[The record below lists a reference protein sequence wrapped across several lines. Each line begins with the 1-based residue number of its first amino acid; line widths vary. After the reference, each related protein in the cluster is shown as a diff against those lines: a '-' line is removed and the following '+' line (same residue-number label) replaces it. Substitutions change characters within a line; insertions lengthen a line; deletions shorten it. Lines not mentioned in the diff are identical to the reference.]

1 MGTHYLKPGGIDYQF
16 SVYDNVFG
24 GTLIWCTLSK
34 GPDYKVSSRNG
45 LSYKKWLKVHCKSGN
60 DDMGTHYLKPGGI
73 DYQFSVYDNV
83 FGGTL
88 IWCTLSKG
96 PDYKVSSRFD
106 AYKQN
111 NDNPNGISYNYV
123 AKDDGIYHS
132 NLVEFKLH
140 KKFDWNRRY

>member
-1 MGTHYLKPGGIDYQF
+1 MKNISIFLFVFTLCMI
-16 SVYDNVFG
+16 DNVYG
-24 GTLIWCTLSK
+24 DNLLKGQKTTL
-34 GPDYKVSSRNG
+34 YFRNG

-60 DDMGTHYLKPGGI
+60 NDMGTHYLKPGGI

-96 PDYKVSSRFD
+96 PDYKVSSTFD

-111 NDNPNGISYNYV
+111 NGKPHGIAYNYI

-140 KKFDWNRRY
+140 KKFNWK